1 MLGVLGF
8 PNDGDVRCL
17 EDNWHCLKLW
27 LVGVGVWCPH
37 HTVFS
42 QIVLQLERVSSF
54 MDFHKGSRTGF
65 LRRIPVPRR
74 RHPVTGAAKG
84 AKDAAENVLA

>member
-54 MDFHKGSRTGF
+54 MDFPTK
-65 LRRIPVPRR
+65 
-74 RHPVTGAAKG
+74 
-84 AKDAAENVLA
+84 VLARAFCVAFLSPAGDTP